1 MTGTGAIM
9 NSTSLTEISRE
20 FLALR
25 QVVAIL
31 GEISPQPWW
40 RTTFMEDTGS
50 SFLQRI
56 YPTSARN
63 AALKA
68 TGYAAAIVHD
78 KAIGKHGAYHLF
90 RLPPAIENAIKN
102 GQVATTSI
110 RTPEPEDSLKLL
122 CTIAQDE
129 RTAAAGPIRIG
140 VVADASTGRIVRKT
154 ASVYLSA
161 FEGQTTAFPFFDNP

>member
-1 MTGTGAIM
+1 M

-40 RTTFMEDTGS
+40 RTTFMGDTGS

-90 RLPPAIENAIKN
+90 RLPTAVENAMKN
-102 GQVATTSI
+102 RQAHSSTIGDM
-110 RTPEPEDSLKLL
+110 RPENILKLL

-129 RTAAAGPIRIG
+129 RTVAAGPIRIG
-140 VVADASTGRIVRKT
+140 TVADASTGRSPRKM

-161 FEGQTTAFPFFDNP
+161 FERQTTAFPFFDNP